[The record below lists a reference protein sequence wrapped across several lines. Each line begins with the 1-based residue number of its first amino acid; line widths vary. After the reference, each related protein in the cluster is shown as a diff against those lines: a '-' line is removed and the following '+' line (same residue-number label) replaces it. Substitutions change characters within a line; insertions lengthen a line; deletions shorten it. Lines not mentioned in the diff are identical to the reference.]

1 MTVTVILS
9 LALMAGLFLMLWSAV
24 AFIRDKRFFTSAP
37 KDVQAAIR
45 PRAEER
51 FPGARRLGWQLMI
64 LAVALMAFA
73 LIYAGLDGAER
84 GFGFRQFFTRY
95 LIMLLALKVFDI
107 LFFDL
112 VLLCHSDFFPHY
124 YPEVKGIVGPH
135 QFGYNWREHLLM
147 IVLSPVAAAA
157 LAGLCVLLS

>member
-51 FPGARRLGWQLMI
+51 FPGARRLGWRLMI

-135 QFGYNWREHLLM
+135 QFGYN
-147 IVLSPVAAAA
+147 
-157 LAGLCVLLS
+157 